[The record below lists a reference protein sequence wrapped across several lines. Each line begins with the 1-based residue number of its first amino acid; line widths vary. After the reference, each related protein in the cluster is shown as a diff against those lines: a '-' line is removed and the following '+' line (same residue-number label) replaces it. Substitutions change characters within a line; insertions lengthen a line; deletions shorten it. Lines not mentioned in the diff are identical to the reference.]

1 MHTSTS
7 VRTAPAVASANRFRW
22 RVVDIVVAA
31 VLGVAIGL
39 VFWGWNTVGGI
50 WFGAMDA
57 LTPGLGGIAV
67 GIWLIGGVIGGLV
80 IRKPG
85 AALLVELIAAI
96 VSALIGNVW
105 GVTTIFSGLAQ
116 GLGAE
121 LIFLAFLYLR
131 FTLPV
136 SMLAGAG
143 AGSARGCWS
152 CSCRRTS
159 RSPSSSTSSI
169 SPPSSSRAPCSPV
182 SSAGCWCAP
191 SPRRAPSAA
200 SPPGGKHAAT
210 SDAGRRARR
219 RRGLG
224 LAVRR
229 P

>member
-7 VRTAPAVASANRFRW
+7 ARTAPAVASANRFQW

-67 GIWLIGGVIGGLV
+67 GIWLIGGVVGGLI

-85 AALLVELIAAI
+85 AALLVEVIAAV

-105 GVTTIFSGLAQ
+105 GITTIFSGLAQ

-121 LIFLAFLYLR
+121 LIFLAFLYVR

-136 SMLAGAG
+136 AMLAGVG
-143 AGSARGCWS
+143 AGIGAWVLELFMSANIAKTVEFNLIYLGSLIVSGALLAGVVGWLLV
-152 CSCRRTS
+152 
-159 RSPSSSTSSI
+159 
-169 SPPSSSRAPCSPV
+169 RAL
-182 SSAGCWCAP
+182 
-191 SPRRAPSAA
+191 
-200 SPPGGKHAAT
+200 AAT
-210 SDAGRRARR
+210 GALSRFAVGRDARR
-219 RRGLG
+219 D
-224 LAVRR
+224 V
-229 P
+229 

>member
-7 VRTAPAVASANRFRW
+7 APANRSSVAATNRFSW

-39 VFWGWNTVGGI
+39 LFWGWNTVGGL
-50 WFGAMDA
+50 WFTAMDG

-121 LIFLAFLYLR
+121 LIFLAFLYVR
-131 FTLPV
+131 FMLPV
-136 SMLAGAG
+136 AMLAGVG
-143 AGSARGCWS
+143 AGVGAWVLELFLTPNIVKSLEFNLIYLGTLAVSGALLAGLVGWLLV
-152 CSCRRTS
+152 
-159 RSPSSSTSSI
+159 
-169 SPPSSSRAPCSPV
+169 RAL
-182 SSAGCWCAP
+182 
-191 SPRRAPSAA
+191 
-200 SPPGGKHAAT
+200 AAT
-210 SDAGRRARR
+210 GALSRFAAGREARR
-219 RRGLG
+219 D
-224 LAVRR
+224 V
-229 P
+229 

>member
-7 VRTAPAVASANRFRW
+7 ARTASAVAMSDRFRW

-39 VFWGWNTVGGI
+39 VFWGWNTVGGL
-50 WFGAMDA
+50 WFAAMDG

-67 GIWLIGGVIGGLV
+67 GIWLLGGVVGGLV

-85 AALLVELIAAI
+85 AALLVELVAAI

-105 GVTTIFSGLAQ
+105 GISTIFSGLAQ

-136 SMLAGAG
+136 AMLAGAG
-143 AGSARGCWS
+143 AGIGAWVLEFFVGS
-152 CSCRRTS
+152 
-159 RSPSSSTSSI
+159 SPNILKTVEFNLLYLGTLVVSGALLAGLVGWLLV
-169 SPPSSSRAPCSPV
+169 RAL
-182 SSAGCWCAP
+182 
-191 SPRRAPSAA
+191 AA
-200 SPPGGKHAAT
+200 SGALSRFA
-210 SDAGRRARR
+210 AGRERR
-219 RRGLG
+219 RE
-224 LAVRR
+224 V
-229 P
+229 

>member
-7 VRTAPAVASANRFRW
+7 ARTAPASAALTADRFRW

-39 VFWGWNTVGGI
+39 IFWGWNTVGGI

-57 LTPGLGGIAV
+57 VTPGLGGIAV
-67 GIWLIGGVIGGLV
+67 GIWLLGGVVGGLI

-85 AALLVELIAAI
+85 AALLVEVIAAV

-105 GVTTIFSGLAQ
+105 GITTIFSGLAQ

-136 SMLAGAG
+136 AMLAGAG
-143 AGSARGCWS
+143 AGIGAWVLELFLTPNIVKSLEFNLIYLGTLVVSGALLAGVVGWFLV
-152 CSCRRTS
+152 
-159 RSPSSSTSSI
+159 
-169 SPPSSSRAPCSPV
+169 RAL
-182 SSAGCWCAP
+182 
-191 SPRRAPSAA
+191 
-200 SPPGGKHAAT
+200 AAT
-210 SDAGRRARR
+210 GALSRFAAGREARR
-219 RRGLG
+219 D
-224 LAVRR
+224 V
-229 P
+229 

>member
-7 VRTAPAVASANRFRW
+7 ALANRSSVATTDRFRW

-39 VFWGWNTVGGI
+39 LFWGWNTVGGL
-50 WFGAMDA
+50 WFTAMDG

-136 SMLAGAG
+136 AMLAGLG
-143 AGSARGCWS
+143 AGVGAWVLELFLTPNLAKSVEFNLIYLGTLAVSGALLAGLVGWLLV
-152 CSCRRTS
+152 
-159 RSPSSSTSSI
+159 
-169 SPPSSSRAPCSPV
+169 RAL
-182 SSAGCWCAP
+182 
-191 SPRRAPSAA
+191 
-200 SPPGGKHAAT
+200 AAT
-210 SDAGRRARR
+210 GALSRFAAGREARR
-219 RRGLG
+219 D
-224 LAVRR
+224 V
-229 P
+229 